1 MARLEQPRQWRRP
14 AARHLSPWALEP
26 WPGALGAWSP
36 DLCSRPGASGRPE
49 PPGAPR
55 GGAGAEL
62 RSQGQ
67 EGSCGRAARVLW
79 PCGGTTSPVAARSS
93 CEAASWSVT
102 GSPLIASSRSPTATH
117 AAAVPPGRTPSTTD
131 GRPLAP
137 PVVPRTRHVRPTE
150 TGVPP
155 GARRRQE
162 ASKARLCQSTCQHRV
177 LPRMRPVLV
186 AASGLTMVT
195 TCASSRFTASANDG
209 CAGNRWLPRFMTTVP
224 VRCT

>member
-1 MARLEQPRQWRRP
+1 MQPSSG
-14 AARHLSPWALEP
+14 LT
-26 WPGALGAWSP
+26 
-36 DLCSRPGASGRPE
+36 RPGASGRPE

-55 GGAGAEL
+55 GGAEAEH

-67 EGSCGRAARVLW
+67 EGNCGREGRVLL

-102 GSPLIASSRSPTATH
+102 GSPLIASSRSPTVTR
-117 AAAVPPGRTPSTTD
+117 AAAAPPGRTPNTTD

-137 PVVPRTRHVRPTE
+137 PVVPRTRHVRPRL
-150 TGVPP
+150 VCPP
-155 GARRRQE
+155 WQAAVHAPRRWQE
-162 ASKARLCQSTCQHRV
+162 ANKARLCQSMCQHRV

>member
-1 MARLEQPRQWRRP
+1 MGRLAWLSHWGFRPGGLEVQPSSG
-14 AARHLSPWALEP
+14 LT
-26 WPGALGAWSP
+26 
-36 DLCSRPGASGRPE
+36 RPGASGRPE

-55 GGAGAEL
+55 GGAEAEH

-67 EGSCGRAARVLW
+67 EGNCGREGRVLL

-102 GSPLIASSRSPTATH
+102 GSPLIASSRSPTVTR
-117 AAAVPPGRTPSTTD
+117 AAAAPPGRTPNTTD

-137 PVVPRTRHVRPTE
+137 PVVPRTRHVRPRL
-150 TGVPP
+150 VCPP
-155 GARRRQE
+155 WQAAVHAPRRWQE
-162 ASKARLCQSTCQHRV
+162 ANKARLCQSMCQHRV